1 MRIGYGRYLQSLLNY
16 EEKNVLIE
24 KNKKLFDIFHSL
36 YLKSNLCVHAFHFQK
51 SKFTIIF
58 FNLNAHI
65 SLAVIQ
71 KFHIEVTSYI
81 NKKIDH
87 QP

>member
-36 YLKSNLCVHAFHFQK
+36 YLKSNLCVHAFRFQK
-51 SKFTIIF
+51 SKFTF
-58 FNLNAHI
+58 NFEFNLI
-65 SLAVIQ
+65 SNFTLKLHPFGIF
-71 KFHIEVTSYI
+71 K
-81 NKKIDH
+81 NKIDR
-87 QP
+87 QT